1 MEIFMLRSM
10 KWVMASLI
18 FMSTVQCNMVHVKER
33 GTAEPEKIKTKPE
46 IFAARKGNE
55 LKKRI
60 IVLPFLNATNYQ
72 TSVASD
78 ARDLFI
84 KTLQKHDEVL
94 LLDWKNAGVTQLDNF
109 QDANGYKVSDIS
121 KRVRPSGVHAL
132 VVGTI
137 KELRTGKS
145 GDSVGVFRRVK
156 AQVKA
161 VVEIQVISVRSGKV
175 MMTETREADTT
186 ETTTK
191 VAQRAFGDSDLK
203 DNPEAVRT
211 VVEMAFE
218 KTVPLVVDSLQR
230 FAWEGRVAL
239 VKGEKVYLNAGRLSG
254 LQIGDILSIMDGTE
268 EIFDP
273 ETSQSLGSIKG
284 RVKGTVEVLSYFG
297 NDGAVT
303 IIHSGSGFKENDLV
317 EFY

>member
-1 MEIFMLRSM
+1 MFKSM
-10 KWVMASLI
+10 KWGFAALI

-33 GTAEPEKIKTKPE
+33 GESDADKIKTKPE
-46 IFAARKGNE
+46 VFAARKGSE

-72 TSVASD
+72 TSVAAD

-84 KTLQKHDEVL
+84 KQLQKTEEVL

-109 QDANGYKVSDIS
+109 QDSGGYKVADIS
-121 KRVRPSGVHAL
+121 KRVRPAGVHAL

-175 MMTETREADTT
+175 MMTETREADTA

-203 DNPEAVRT
+203 DNPEAVRL

-218 KTVPLVVDSLQR
+218 KTVPLVMDSLQR

-239 VKGEKVYLNAGRLSG
+239 VKGEKVYLNAGRVSG